1 MSEESLDFRLSHIL
15 RVFFVVKANILQNP
29 TDTGFFS
36 ITGILMKAK
45 DFTHLFH
52 QANGFGHELPCWLI
66 HISTSLYNSSFA
78 RYFPNMRK
86 SERIYY

>member
-1 MSEESLDFRLSHIL
+1 MPEVSLDFRLSHIL

-36 ITGILMKAK
+36 IIGIVMKAK
-45 DFTHLFH
+45 DFTHLVH
-52 QANGFGHELPCWLI
+52 QADGLGHELPCWLI
-66 HISTSLYNSSFA
+66 DITISLYNSSFV

-86 SERIYY
+86 PERIYY